1 MGCDEEALIEV
12 CCTRTPEQLLAGK
25 ACWEGRNDASLF
37 DYVTKELGHEYRH
50 LNILL
55 LKILKGERP
64 WDEAVD
70 DARAAQHVE
79 KLHKECAKGMMQD
92 FKEDKVVNWLAGCPP
107 AEAALCADL
116 YEKAHGKSLK
126 SALEAKCGK
135 KFALGLSALLV
146 APGVPRP
153 RRPSRDF
160 GPWNRCSHRRLL
172 GR

>member
-1 MGCDEEALIEV
+1 
-12 CCTRTPEQLLAGK
+12 
-25 ACWEGRNDASLF
+25 
-37 DYVTKELGHEYRH
+37 
-50 LNILL
+50 
-55 LKILKGERP
+55 
-64 WDEAVD
+64 
-70 DARAAQHVE
+70 
-79 KLHKECAKGMMQD
+79 MMQD

-116 YEKAHGKSLK
+116 YEKAHGKSPK

-153 RRPSRDF
+153 RRSSRDF
-160 GPWNRCSHRRLL
+160 GPWHRCSHRRLL